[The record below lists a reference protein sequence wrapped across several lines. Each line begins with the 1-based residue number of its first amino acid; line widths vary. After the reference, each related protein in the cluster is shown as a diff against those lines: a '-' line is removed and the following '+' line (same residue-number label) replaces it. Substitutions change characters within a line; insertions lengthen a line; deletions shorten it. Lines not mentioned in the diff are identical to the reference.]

1 MVSCPGPVRR
11 ATAAS
16 CSTQGR
22 GQSGSNA
29 SSKISSDSW
38 RGCMAAEGRN
48 TKGAGSAV
56 LSRRL
61 GGRQHP
67 SRPDLR
73 VNGLIGR
80 RTDPAVFTWPER
92 LQSNVDTGRQH
103 ATSGEAAARALGTVP
118 TSPGPA
124 VTHTESAGPE
134 SEKCDG
140 KVKCL
145 RRRNARPG
153 GPGSPPLC
161 PRGRSS
167 RARPTHRVRGVPRC
181 PARCRPDAET
191 HHALRTSSP
200 RPGYATTASGRAK
213 CDHRRREP
221 HPLDAVPAPWEKVT
235 AKASP
240 ILAHQGPQ
248 LGAAHGRVAR
258 HMGSSPVR

>member
-92 LQSNVDTGRQH
+92 LQSNMDAGRQH

-124 VTHTESAGPE
+124 VTHTESAGPGAAPAGE
-134 SEKCDG
+134 ASEKCDG

-153 GPGSPPLC
+153 GPGSPPAQAELG
-161 PRGRSS
+161 PRI
-167 RARPTHRVRGVPRC
+167 
-181 PARCRPDAET
+181 E
-191 HHALRTSSP
+191 
-200 RPGYATTASGRAK
+200 
-213 CDHRRREP
+213 
-221 HPLDAVPAPWEKVT
+221 
-235 AKASP
+235 ASP
-240 ILAHQGPQ
+240 AAQP
-248 LGAAHGRVAR
+248 GAARTQRRTTHFAR
-258 HMGSSPVR
+258 LLPVQDTQQPRHLEE

>member
-92 LQSNVDTGRQH
+92 LQSNVDAGRQH

-124 VTHTESAGPE
+124 VTHTESAGPGAAPAGE
-134 SEKCDG
+134 ASEKCDG

-167 RARPTHRVRGVPRC
+167 RARPTHRGVPRC
-181 PARCRPDAET
+181 PARCHPDAET

-200 RPGYATTASGRAK
+200 RPGYEATTASGRAK
-213 CDHRRREP
+213 CDHRRRARRLALP
-221 HPLDAVPAPWEKVT
+221 DIAAPAAWPPAAAQRAHEKLRT
-235 AKASP
+235 R
-240 ILAHQGPQ
+240 LRTEG
-248 LGAAHGRVAR
+248 L
-258 HMGSSPVR
+258 